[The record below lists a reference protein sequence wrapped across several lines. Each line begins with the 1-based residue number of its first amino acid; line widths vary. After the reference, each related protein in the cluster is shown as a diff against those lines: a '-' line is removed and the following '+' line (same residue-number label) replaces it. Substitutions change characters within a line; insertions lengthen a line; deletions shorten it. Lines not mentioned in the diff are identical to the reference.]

1 MFTIICGT
9 SKRFNKQH
17 KDLIKP
23 ISGTKG
29 RVKIKI
35 YIKFFPVQGKIYKRN
50 FQKISLKKFL
60 WNI

>member
-23 ISGTKG
+23 ISVTKG
-29 RVKIKI
+29 TVKIKI
-35 YIKFFPVQGKIYKRN
+35 YIEWGQGKIYKRN

>member
-29 RVKIKI
+29 TVKIKI
-35 YIKFFPVQGKIYKRN
+35 YIEWGQGKIYKRN

>member
-29 RVKIKI
+29 TVKIKI
-35 YIKFFPVQGKIYKRN
+35 TLNGVKVKSING
-50 FQKISLKKFL
+50 ISKKYP
-60 WNI
+60 

>member
-29 RVKIKI
+29 MVKIKI
-35 YIKFFPVQGKIYKRN
+35 YIEWGQGKIYKRN

>member
-29 RVKIKI
+29 TVKIKI
-35 YIKFFPVQGKIYKRN
+35 YIERGQGKIYKRN